1 MMTSLLQQN
10 EKWPDSSDDIQGG
23 FNMRIFLTGATGF
36 IGATVVPELIK
47 AGHHVIGMTRSDA
60 GAQALID
67 AGVEVHRGTL
77 EEPESLR
84 SGAAKADAVI
94 HTAFDHDFTRFVE
107 NCEKDKRAIAAL
119 GSALAG
125 SDRPLVITSGTGMGS
140 GEHGEPAT
148 EDVFN
153 TSHPNPRI
161 ASELAGNALLEAGI
175 NVSVVRLPQV
185 HNPYKQGLITPLVAI
200 AREKGVSA
208 YVGEGR
214 NRWPAAHVS
223 DVAVLYRLAVE
234 KGERGARY
242 HAVAEE
248 GVSSREIAE
257 ALGRGLKLPAVSISP
272 DEAAAHFG
280 WMGMFVGLDMPASSA
295 WTRAQLDW
303 HPSGPTLIA
312 DLDEGRFF

>member
-1 MMTSLLQQN
+1 
-10 EKWPDSSDDIQGG
+10 
-23 FNMRIFLTGATGF
+23 MRIFLTGATGF

-47 AGHHVIGMTRSDA
+47 AGHQVIGMTRSDA

-77 EEPESLR
+77 EEPDTLR
-84 SGAAKADAVI
+84 SGAEKADAVI
-94 HTAFDHDFTRFVE
+94 HTAFDHDFTRFIE
-107 NCEKDKRAIAAL
+107 NCEKDNRAIAAL

-185 HNPYKQGLITPLVAI
+185 HNPYKQGLISPLVAI
-200 AREKGVSA
+200 ARERGVSA

-214 NRWPAAHVS
+214 NRWPACHVS
-223 DVAVLYRLAVE
+223 DVALLYRLAIE
-234 KGERGARY
+234 KREPGARY

-257 ALGRGLKLPAVSISP
+257 ALGRGLKLPTVSISP

-295 WTRAQLDW
+295 KTQVRLNW
-303 HPSGPTLIA
+303 HPTGPTLIT
-312 DLDEGRFF
+312 DLNEARFV